1 MVLEF
6 EMPARPGQAF
16 EGGLVCLRR
25 PRPWALPQRAGL
37 PPGAGA
43 PLLLPGG
50 VCRIVDFPYWLKGK
64 VYVRLPCT
72 PGAQKKKGGGKVG
85 LRQDLSSR
93 SPAGVNGLTS
103 AKSKS
108 MYNAP
113 HPKLF
118 D

>member
-1 MVLEF
+1 MVLEL

-64 VYVRLPCT
+64 VHVRSSVH
-72 PGAQKKKGGGKVG
+72 PG
-85 LRQDLSSR
+85 R
-93 SPAGVNGLTS
+93 AGEEGRREGRPTS
-103 AKSKS
+103 GPFLQEARRAS
-108 MYNAP
+108 MA
-113 HPKLF
+113 
-118 D
+118 

>member
-1 MVLEF
+1 MVLEL

-25 PRPWALPQRAGL
+25 PRPWALPQRAWL

-64 VYVRLPCT
+64 VYARSSVP
-72 PGAQKKKGGGKVG
+72 PGRA
-85 LRQDLSSR
+85 RE
-93 SPAGVNGLTS
+93 
-103 AKSKS
+103 
-108 MYNAP
+108 
-113 HPKLF
+113 
-118 D
+118 